1 MPVTFV
7 FALIAVGE
15 IGPMIFL
22 ALPQILIVLTLW
34 RPLLPYGYTAKRQSV
49 RILKLQMT
57 A

>member
-22 ALPQILIVLTLW
+22 ALPQILIVLTL
-34 RPLLPYGYTAKRQSV
+34 
-49 RILKLQMT
+49 
-57 A
+57 